1 MLHST
6 STDGWIY
13 HGLGAIA
20 IPLPIGVVVLELD
33 KFPPLTRMNL
43 ESYLE
48 GSLKLLTRNSFT
60 SRVCFG
66 SSCFTVGPWNTL
78 RNKGEGRLCNESQT
92 KRLKHIIS
100 NQNIITNV
108 LNGTCCTGVPD
119 RPP

>member
-6 STDGWIY
+6 STDGRIY
-13 HGLGAIA
+13 LGLGAIA
-20 IPLPIGVVVLELD
+20 IPLLIGVVVLALD
-33 KFPPLTRMNL
+33 AFPPLTRMNL

-66 SSCFTVGPWNTL
+66 SSCFTIGPWNTL
-78 RNKGEGRLCNESQT
+78 EKKGEGRLCTESQT
-92 KRLKHIIS
+92 KRLRHIIS
-100 NQNIITNV
+100 NQNILRNV
-108 LNGTCCTGVPD
+108 LNGTCCSGVPD